1 MPRKLIV
8 CLIKAVFIHLTV
20 EMSFHSIA
28 KNEAFMQCIPRP
40 SFQEMKQLKEQIREK
55 ELELERIK
63 SQPDHEKD
71 QEIHRL
77 HSALA
82 EKERCEATRAVLCSS
97 LAEEADQL
105 RVQLSSMVQMCQN
118 LLIRLETG
126 NDGGGTTTVVA
137 PSAKA
142 VCVMLGCVTVNP
154 GLSVDFPLTL
164 PPYVQASECDGVNI
178 KMRKLQ
184 EENEQLK
191 QRVAYVSLLWN
202 KTCN

>member
-1 MPRKLIV
+1 
-8 CLIKAVFIHLTV
+8 
-20 EMSFHSIA
+20 
-28 KNEAFMQCIPRP
+28 MQFIPRP
-40 SFQEMKQLKEQIREK
+40 SFQEIERLKEQIGEK
-55 ELELERIK
+55 ELELERLK
-63 SQPDHEKD
+63 SQPGHEKD

-77 HSALA
+77 HSALV

-105 RVQLSSMVQMCQN
+105 RVQLSSMVKMCQN

-137 PSAKA
+137 QQPGAKA
-142 VCVMLGCVTVNP
+142 VCVMLGRVTGNS
-154 GLSVDFPLTL
+154 GLSVDFLLTL
-164 PPYVQASECDGVNI
+164 PSYVQASELDGVNI
-178 KMRKLQ
+178 KMRELQ